1 MEETKNDTK
10 KFSTLYNTYFI
21 QSKKKKH
28 KIEGGLQFADI
39 INRYNEKEYKLPK
52 SVFSKNI
59 FNESP
64 LLMVDQKDINDY
76 FNRQTFLNLDTKK
89 PKRLERNNSL
99 KYLRNINK
107 CTLDLIQGQDT
118 GPNVDA
124 QMFQNK
130 RNLRRRM
137 REEKMAL
144 RWELHALHKDMRKNI
159 EEIRETEETIIN
171 EFGPEKKP
179 SNTVKKLK
187 TIKEIKGTIQRNA
200 MKKKLKI
207 APSLPIKKIV
217 KSTRQSNKSLSTGCM
232 SFTGMN
238 SPMVSSPELTKVI
251 KENVNNNKKVFNIN
265 QAQIIKAKSTSLLP
279 IKSKLKKRVAPR
291 NRQKEIVPPK
301 VETVYNTIKQNIEKP
316 KKDPKGEEKVN
327 NLIKT
332 FYTTRHSSI
341 K

>member
-1 MEETKNDTK
+1 M
-10 KFSTLYNTYFI
+10 
-21 QSKKKKH
+21 
-28 KIEGGLQFADI
+28 
-39 INRYNEKEYKLPK
+39 
-52 SVFSKNI
+52 
-59 FNESP
+59 
-64 LLMVDQKDINDY
+64 
-76 FNRQTFLNLDTKK
+76 
-89 PKRLERNNSL
+89 
-99 KYLRNINK
+99 RNINK

-130 RNLRRRM
+130 RNLRRKM

-159 EEIRETEETIIN
+159 EEIKEIEETIIN
-171 EFGPEKKP
+171 EFGPDKTP

-187 TIKEIKGTIQRNA
+187 TIQEIKGRIQRNS

-207 APSLPIKKIV
+207 APSSPEAKNKKIV

-251 KENVNNNKKVFNIN
+251 KAKENANNNKKVFNIN
-265 QAQIIKAKSTSLLP
+265 QGQLIKAKSTALLP
-279 IKSKLKKRVAPR
+279 IKSKLKKRVGGKKLK
-291 NRQKEIVPPK
+291 KEIIPPK

-316 KKDPKGEEKVN
+316 KKDPKGDEKVN

>member
-1 MEETKNDTK
+1 
-10 KFSTLYNTYFI
+10 
-21 QSKKKKH
+21 
-28 KIEGGLQFADI
+28 
-39 INRYNEKEYKLPK
+39 
-52 SVFSKNI
+52 
-59 FNESP
+59 
-64 LLMVDQKDINDY
+64 MVDQKDINDY

-124 QMFQNK
+124 QMFQSK
-130 RNLRRRM
+130 RNLRRKM

-159 EEIRETEETIIN
+159 EEIKETEETIIN
-171 EFGPEKKP
+171 EFGADKTPN
-179 SNTVKKLK
+179 NTVKKLK
-187 TIKEIKGTIQRNA
+187 TIQEIKGRIQRNS

-207 APSLPIKKIV
+207 APSSPEAKNKKIV

-251 KENVNNNKKVFNIN
+251 KENANNNKKVFNIN
-265 QAQIIKAKSTSLLP
+265 QGQIIKAKSTALLP
-279 IKSKLKKRVAPR
+279 IKSKLKKRIGGKKL
-291 NRQKEIVPPK
+291 QKEIIPPK

>member
-1 MEETKNDTK
+1 
-10 KFSTLYNTYFI
+10 
-21 QSKKKKH
+21 
-28 KIEGGLQFADI
+28 
-39 INRYNEKEYKLPK
+39 
-52 SVFSKNI
+52 
-59 FNESP
+59 
-64 LLMVDQKDINDY
+64 MVDQKDINDY

-130 RNLRRRM
+130 RNLRRKM

-159 EEIRETEETIIN
+159 EEIKEIEETIIN
-171 EFGPEKKP
+171 EFGPDKTP

-187 TIKEIKGTIQRNA
+187 TIQEIKGRIQRNS

-207 APSLPIKKIV
+207 APSSPEAKNKKIV

-238 SPMVSSPELTKVI
+238 SPMVSSPELTQVI
-251 KENVNNNKKVFNIN
+251 KAKENANNNKKVFNIN
-265 QAQIIKAKSTSLLP
+265 QGQIIKANSTALLP
-279 IKSKLKKRVAPR
+279 IKSKLKKRVGGKKLK
-291 NRQKEIVPPK
+291 KEIIPPK

-316 KKDPKGEEKVN
+316 KKDPKGDEKVN

>member
-1 MEETKNDTK
+1 M
-10 KFSTLYNTYFI
+10 YNTYFI

-28 KIEGGLQFADI
+28 KIDGGPIQFADI

-52 SVFSKNI
+52 SVFAKNI

-64 LLMVDQKDINDY
+64 LLMVDQKDITDY
-76 FNRQTFLNLDTKK
+76 FNRQTFLNLNSTR
-89 PKRLERNNSL
+89 PKRFERNNSL

-107 CTLDLIQGQDT
+107 CTLDLIQSQDT
-118 GPNVDA
+118 GPNVEA

-130 RNLRRRM
+130 RNLRRKM
-137 REEKMAL
+137 KEEEMAL

-159 EEIRETEETIIN
+159 EEIKETEETIIN

-179 SNTVKKLK
+179 SNNLRKLK
-187 TIKEIKGTIQRNA
+187 TIKGIKGKIQRNG
-200 MKKKLKI
+200 KRLKI
-207 APSLPIKKIV
+207 APSSPDIKNKNKV
-217 KSTRQSNKSLSTGCM
+217 KSTRQSNKSLSTVCM

-238 SPMVSSPELTKVI
+238 SPMVSSPELTKVLKKDTTI
-251 KENVNNNKKVFNIN
+251 TNKKKFNIN
-265 QAQIIKAKSTSLLP
+265 KEQIEKANSSSLLP
-279 IKSKLKKRVAPR
+279 IKSKLKSRFRPK
-291 NRQKEIVPPK
+291 NKQKVIEPPK
-301 VETVYNTIKQNIEKP
+301 VEAVYNTIKQNVEKP
-316 KKDPKGEEKVN
+316 KKDKKEEEKVN